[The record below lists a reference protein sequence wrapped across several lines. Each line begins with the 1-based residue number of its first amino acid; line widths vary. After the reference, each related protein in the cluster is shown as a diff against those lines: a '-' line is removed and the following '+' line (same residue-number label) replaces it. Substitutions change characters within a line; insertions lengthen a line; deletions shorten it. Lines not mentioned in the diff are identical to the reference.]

1 MRTLNCM
8 SKHTDELITVV
19 NQAISHSNSYAQRIA
34 SAVTTVITVEHDL
47 RFIEQTLTSVLEQ
60 TCLPARIIIADCTG
74 QIIEPQ
80 TLTLQVHYQDIAS
93 SLSLYA
99 QQSISDQV
107 DIQIVPVSGARSF
120 MHAVGKVLGYAN
132 PSNTTRALWLLHD
145 DSRAEKECLDR
156 LVDTWHTATSAW
168 LIGAKQLDWDS
179 QALHNVGYYGY
190 KHGVASLVVEGEL
203 DQEQYD
209 TRQDVYAVSLAGA
222 LVPLQTLQRV
232 GGFDQWLSTYE
243 QGFDFGRRIC
253 AASGRVVVVPQAR
266 IHHRRARSCGLRT
279 RSGYALESQQTRSSQ
294 HDIMLAQARLK
305 TTDIPVL
312 LWPLLW
318 LASLVLALPK
328 SVYRLFTKR
337 PMLALYE
344 ITLPWHMLM
353 HITKMSK
360 VRSRLTAHTKR
371 TRRDLVVLYASREQI
386 ARYHERVRIA
396 RGSSDANI
404 LDPLARQHLHMRA
417 VRRWSIVLISTLAVL
432 CYEIIAYWPLV
443 RTMFSGSI
451 ASDIWVPTASSYSQ
465 LAQSATTLW
474 AYGVTTGSPAPPTP
488 LLLPLLVAAT
498 FTGGKVSLAINCIIV
513 LSVPVSVLTMWA
525 LAGIFTRSDF
535 VRTSVALLWAS
546 FAFGAGFVANAHVP
560 MLIVM
565 ALLPACFAFVFRAVG
580 VYHTEAPVK
589 PHASIQSAAI
599 AALCFIPVLAASPQ
613 LLLALVVA
621 FIVFMIVVP
630 RHRAMLLLIPL
641 PSALLLA
648 PTLMHSIMYAS
659 QGSWRQLF
667 GMLTVPNNE
676 AGAQAGMLNIL
687 LHAITGQS
695 SFSQLSTPQLVGVIV
710 ACVGM
715 IILFVGALISL
726 ALPFAL
732 RASRLMWVVSV
743 TGAALACVSVHV
755 AISNDI
761 DGIVYGSAFPGLMLC
776 LLGILSCVCL
786 VAGPAI
792 KRFAPLLQGIN
803 GKAVSGN
810 HAASS
815 PAITISRAILVG
827 LVLALAV
834 SFTTLGLLRNQSDA
848 FVSTTQLPMAAQEY
862 VSANPNR
869 RVLALQ
875 AVSSDKVKYAP
886 MRTARGDMID
896 ESVASRARTVSG
908 QSPVNDETL
917 AMAAAQLLA
926 NADNQAI
933 ENIASLGFGG
943 IFVPNSDN
951 AVQQSAT
958 DELVSHISA
967 SNGVQTVVSNRE
979 GTYIRITIADAQTL
993 ALDSSQQTTIEHSV
1007 WRKAW
1012 LITLGVVI
1020 ALYCIVALPRTKAM
1034 GRNNE

>member
-168 LIGAKQLDWDS
+168 LLGAKQLDWDS

-266 IHHRRARSCGLRT
+266 IHHRRARGCGIRT
-279 RSGYALESQQTRSSQ
+279 RSGYAHESVQIRSSQ
-294 HDIMLAQARLK
+294 HDIMLSQARLK
-305 TTDIPVL
+305 TTNIPVL

-318 LASLVLALPK
+318 LASLVVALPK
-328 SVYRLFTKR
+328 SVYRLFNKR

-344 ITLPWHMLM
+344 ITLPWHLLM
-353 HITKMSK
+353 HVAKMKK
-360 VRSRLTAHTKR
+360 VRARLVKYTKR
-371 TRRDLVVLYASREQI
+371 TRRELTALYASREQI
-386 ARYHERVRIA
+386 ARYRERVRIA
-396 RGSSDANI
+396 QGSSDTNI

-417 VRRWSIVLISTLAVL
+417 VRRWSIALISVAIAL

-443 RTMFSGSI
+443 RAMFGGSI
-451 ASDIWVPTASSYSQ
+451 ASDIWIPTASSYSQ

-498 FTGGKVSLAINCIIV
+498 ITGGNVALAINLIV
-513 LSVPVSVLTMWA
+513 LLGVPVSVLTMWA
-525 LAGIFTRSDF
+525 LAGIFTRSDY
-535 VRTSVALLWAS
+535 VRASVALLWAS
-546 FAFGAGFVANAHVP
+546 FALGAGFVANANVP
-560 MLIVM
+560 MLLVM
-565 ALLPACFAFVFRAVG
+565 AMLPASFAFVFRAVG

-589 PHASIQSAAI
+589 PHASIQSAAL

-621 FIVFMIVVP
+621 FIVFMIIVP

-659 QGSWRQLF
+659 QGLWRQLF

-676 AGAQAGMLNIL
+676 AGTEAGIL
-687 LHAITGQS
+687 STPLYTITGQS
-695 SFSQLSTPQLVGVIV
+695 SFAQLSNTQIVGVIFV
-710 ACVGM
+710 CIAMV
-715 IILFVGALISL
+715 ILLVGACISL

-732 RASRLMWVVSV
+732 RASRLMWVVSL
-743 TGAALACVSVHV
+743 TGAALACASVHV
-755 AISNDI
+755 AVASDI
-761 DGIVYGSAFPGLMLC
+761 QGTVYGSALPGLTLC
-776 LLGILSCVCL
+776 LLGLLSCVCL

-815 PAITISRAILVG
+815 PVITISRAILVG
-827 LVLALAV
+827 LVLALTA
-834 SFTTLGLLRNQSDA
+834 SFTLLGLVRSGSAA
-848 FVSTTQLPMAAQEY
+848 FVSTSQLPMAAQEY
-862 VSANPNR
+862 VAGNANR

-875 AVSSDKVKYAP
+875 AVSADEVKYAP

-908 QSPVNDETL
+908 QPLANDETL
-917 AMAAAQLLA
+917 ALAAAQLLA
-926 NADNQAI
+926 NADDQAI
-933 ENIASLGFGG
+933 VNIASLGFGG
-943 IFVPNSDN
+943 IFVPNSEN
-951 AVQQSAT
+951 SVQQSAI

-979 GTYIRITIADAQTL
+979 GTYIRITIVDAQTL
-993 ALDSSQQTTIEHSV
+993 ALDSSQQTVIEHSV

-1012 LITLGVVI
+1012 LITLSIVI
-1020 ALYCIVALPRTKAM
+1020 VLYCIVALPRMKAT
-1034 GRNNE
+1034 GRNYE